1 MADIAKV
8 KLPGDNTEYNIK
20 DATAR
25 GNFANYLPLAG
36 GTVTGNLGVNGT
48 TTVNTLKATSGVSYM
63 TATDFANSPPSGTA
77 GQVLF
82 VIQGV

>member
-36 GTVTGNLGVNGT
+36 GSVTGNLSVGGST
-48 TTVNTLKATSGVSYM
+48 TLNTIKTTSGVSYM
-63 TATDFANSPPSGTA
+63 TATDFANSPPSGTV